1 MHAARWSDIATGGAT
16 EASSLKTAKGSSRDK
31 RTVRR
36 HVFPD
41 HYLILMIGV
50 AGTGKTTLANEI
62 LTRFPAVYLDNNLI
76 VDAFFPETRHG
87 RDYQRLRPNFYRALY
102 AIAEANLRV
111 GNSVLLDVPHV
122 KEIQIPSWRRF
133 IKRLAK
139 RTNSRPIFI
148 RCLCSEEVL
157 RSRLQSRGER
167 RDQWKLQ
174 HWREFLT
181 EQPIDVRIRTR
192 HLDLDTENPVAGNA
206 RAAIAYIRDCA
217 RKHA

>member
-1 MHAARWSDIATGGAT
+1 M
-16 EASSLKTAKGSSRDK
+16 
-31 RTVRR
+31 V
-36 HVFPD
+36 
-41 HYLILMIGV
+41 GV
-50 AGTGKTTLANEI
+50 AGTGKTTLANAI
-62 LTRFPAVYLDNNLI
+62 LARFPAVYLDNDQI
-76 VDAFFPETRHG
+76 VDAFFPEIRHG

-102 AIAEANLRV
+102 AITEANLRV

-133 IKRLAK
+133 IKRLAR
-139 RTNSRPIFI
+139 RTNSRLVFI

-157 RSRLQSRGER
+157 RSRLQSRGEK

-181 EQPIDVRIRTR
+181 EQPIDVRIRMQ
-192 HLDLDTENPVAGNA
+192 HLDLDTENPVAQNA
-206 RAAIAYIRDCA
+206 RAATAYIRDCA